1 MTVIMQG
8 ISSGS
13 LIYVTCFEVL
23 QRHGSGEGGHL
34 HGIRNTLF
42 VILGYCFVLVL
53 KVVCEYPFISNNL
66 AYEIKNWGEVT
77 LKNGLCLSRW

>member
-53 KVVCEYPFISNNL
+53 KVVCEYPFFFQIL
-66 AYEIKNWGEVT
+66 YACEIKYWVEVT
-77 LKNGLCLSRW
+77 LRTADA